1 MESQNQYPPYPPTT
15 AALGGVPTIPL
26 DVPITT
32 IFLLLFIIGA
42 VCHMTIFT
50 LNRKRGHKFI
60 MSGMMFG
67 FCMSRIVTMIMRIV
81 WSVYPKNVRV
91 AIAANIFV
99 AAGIVL
105 LFVVNL
111 IFAQRILRASHPHFG
126 WHPIV
131 HYGFI
136 AIYVTIVVTLIML
149 ITAVIQSF
157 YTLNGNTKR
166 IDRDIQLYG
175 QTFYAIISFLPIP
188 LVIIGFIIP
197 RKQNPE
203 KFGIGR
209 WRHKISILL
218 VSTVLLCL
226 GASFRVGA
234 NYAGGTRPA
243 SDPAGYQSKACFY
256 LFNFTVEVAVIT
268 LYIVVRVDKRF
279 HVPDGSHGAGDYLR
293 QQEDLRVKSR
303 GESKFEQN
311 IAPEEEVFDGMSA
324 EEVAEQDTLDR
335 ATDEEKGINGHANRD
350 GNTIP

>member
-1 MESQNQYPPYPPTT
+1 
-15 AALGGVPTIPL
+15 
-26 DVPITT
+26 
-32 IFLLLFIIGA
+32 
-42 VCHMTIFT
+42 
-50 LNRKRGHKFI
+50 